1 MGTVLSSQE
10 SAFLPLEP
18 FEFQRVIAFFPKYV
32 KLCESDYQ
40 TLELFDFR
48 GVSQLLLFTESKF
61 RLKKLI

>member
-18 FEFQRVIAFFPKYV
+18 LEFQRVIAFFPKYV

-40 TLELFDFR
+40 TLELLDFQ
-48 GVSQLLLFTESKF
+48 GVHQLLLLSY
-61 RLKKLI
+61 LISNI